1 MPTEET
7 SKLYTILQNGKPRE
21 QWQAAKQLKE
31 LKNADDLEF
40 AFELL
45 KKCQNEDIVLKVL
58 SILENRRIKEIKKI
72 DLILS
77 KLRSGNRQLRMAA
90 ANTILQSSP
99 KIKSRLKAI
108 ESLYDQEKD
117 ASVKSIL
124 SKIILRYK

>member
-45 KKCQNEDIVLKVL
+45 KKSQNEDIILKVL

-77 KLRSGNRQLRMAA
+77 KLRSGSRQLRMAA

>member
-45 KKCQNEDIVLKVL
+45 NNCQNEDIILKVL

>member
-31 LKNADDLEF
+31 LNNADDLEF

-45 KKCQNEDIVLKVL
+45 NNCQNEDIILKVL

>member
-7 SKLYTILQNGKPRE
+7 LKLYTQLQNGKPRE

-45 KKCQNEDIVLKVL
+45 KKSQNEDIVLKVL

-72 DLILS
+72 DLIMS

-108 ESLYDQEKD
+108 ESLYEQEKD
-117 ASVKSIL
+117 ASVKSVL
-124 SKIILRYK
+124 SK

>member
-1 MPTEET
+1 MP
-7 SKLYTILQNGKPRE
+7 
-21 QWQAAKQLKE
+21 
-31 LKNADDLEF
+31 
-40 AFELL
+40 
-45 KKCQNEDIVLKVL
+45 
-58 SILENRRIKEIKKI
+58 KKI
-72 DLILS
+72 DLIMS